1 MDTSLSQPST
11 STADNIGKFDPPWIA
26 RRTDTRPA
34 STGQPSVN
42 EMRSY
47 FGQLGYRIGKD
58 ADDYLTIDRPETD
71 WFISRQR
78 FIGPRVLWRWWR
90 CETWLAMNKAVVCR
104 MLEAW
109 YATGTPHERVEIEQW
124 CKESCRTIH
133 CQDYAFMAR
142 LMVHESLLPE
152 DWPRLALELES
163 SVLDPAE
170 SVEKRVLRFIE
181 DHKLSDARRALG
193 DVLAPAALSGAT
205 QRL

>member
-1 MDTSLSQPST
+1 MTCDAIPRVTCNEPSIVADEVGRLDKATHVVTLLSLEISMDTSLSQPST

-47 FGQLGYRIGKD
+47 FGQLGYRSGKD
-58 ADDYLTIDRPETD
+58 ADDYLAIDRPETD

-109 YATGTPHERVEIEQW
+109 YATGTPHERVEIE
-124 CKESCRTIH
+124 
-133 CQDYAFMAR
+133 
-142 LMVHESLLPE
+142 
-152 DWPRLALELES
+152 
-163 SVLDPAE
+163 
-170 SVEKRVLRFIE
+170 
-181 DHKLSDARRALG
+181 
-193 DVLAPAALSGAT
+193 
-205 QRL
+205 